1 LEYVSRSNFS
11 EFHWAMGHA
20 ANCHGFSKTKSEPI
34 LCRGNMTQS
43 VLWWIAV
50 ACLAVTPR
58 VAAEKAPSAYYLD
71 AVAGNDANSGTSPET
86 PWRTLNKVNATTF
99 QPGDA
104 ILLKAGSAWDG
115 QLWPKGSGA
124 AGRPIRI
131 GKYGQAA
138 KPLIRGNG
146 AVEDTV
152 LLKNQEYWEI
162 EDLEVTNSG
171 TTKATRRGVHLA
183 VDNFGEVHHLVV
195 RRFTI
200 HEVSGR
206 DDTKDNGG
214 VIYTCTG
221 ERKLSRFVDLVI
233 EDNEIYHTDRNGISG
248 WAQNWE
254 RSKWYPSLGVVVRG
268 NKLRDIGGDGI
279 MVVETDGALIEK
291 NLVAYANQR
300 SEGYNIAIWVW
311 STDNSVIQF
320 NEAYGTKGQRDGEG
334 FDSDW
339 NGRHTLIQYNYSH
352 DNEGGFLL
360 ICNEGGQS
368 SSDSAGNVGTIVR
381 YNISQNDGH
390 RGITISGPV
399 QDTLIYNNTLYIG
412 AEQAVDA
419 VLFTDW
425 GGWPRNTAFYNN
437 IFYASGEGRI
447 GHAVS
452 RAKDG
457 AHTSA
462 PGFGESRGI
471 LFDSNVYFGRIQPPE
486 DAHAV
491 TADPSFVA
499 PGRGALGRDSLRGY
513 ALQVDSRA
521 RQSGV
526 LVPENGSKDFLGT
539 KLDKCGAIDR
549 GAVQSTR
556 CGER

>member
-1 LEYVSRSNFS
+1 MKRERTWCRGNVTQPIVWWLALACLTIWPR
-11 EFHWAMGHA
+11 A
-20 ANCHGFSKTKSEPI
+20 AAEITKSEYY
-34 LCRGNMTQS
+34 
-43 VLWWIAV
+43 VD
-50 ACLAVTPR
+50 
-58 VAAEKAPSAYYLD
+58 AA
-71 AVAGNDANSGTSPET
+71 AGNDANSGTSAEM
-86 PWRTLNKVNATTF
+86 PWKTLNKVNATTF

-104 ILLKAGSAWDG
+104 IFLKAGSVWDG

-131 GKYGQAA
+131 EKYGTGG
-138 KPLIRGNG
+138 KPSIRGNG
-146 AVEDTV
+146 TVEDAV

-162 EDLEVTNSG
+162 EDLEVSNSG
-171 TTKATRRGVHLA
+171 VTEAVRRGVHVA
-183 VDNFGEVHHLVV
+183 VDNYGDAHHLVV
-195 RRFTI
+195 RRLTI
-200 HEVSGR
+200 HDVSGR
-206 DDTKDNGG
+206 DDRKDNGA
-214 VIYTCTG
+214 VVYTCASD
-221 ERKLSRFVDLVI
+221 RRPSRFMDLVI

-248 WAQNWE
+248 WAQDWQ
-254 RSKWYPSLGVVVRG
+254 RSKWYPSLEVVVRG

-291 NLVAYANQR
+291 NAVAHANQR
-300 SEGYNIAIWVW
+300 SEGYNVAIWVW
-311 STDNSVIQF
+311 SADNSVIQF

-339 NGRHTLIQYNYSH
+339 NSRNTLIQYNYSH

-412 AEQAVDA
+412 AEQTVDA

-425 GGWPRNTAFYNN
+425 GGWSSNTALYNN
-437 IFYASGEGRI
+437 IFYALGEARI

-462 PGFGESRGI
+462 PGLGESRGNK
-471 LFDSNVYFGRIQPPE
+471 FDFNVYFGRIHPADDP
-486 DAHAV
+486 HGL
-491 TADPSFVA
+491 TADPLFVT
-499 PGRGALGRDSLRGY
+499 PGKGTQGRDSLRAY
-513 ALQVDSRA
+513 ALQADSKARKSGMRA
-521 RQSGV
+521 
-526 LVPENGSKDFLGT
+526 PENGDNDFFGT

-549 GAVQSTR
+549 GAVQSSR

>member
-1 LEYVSRSNFS
+1 
-11 EFHWAMGHA
+11 
-20 ANCHGFSKTKSEPI
+20 
-34 LCRGNMTQS
+34 MTQS
-43 VLWWIAV
+43 VLWWIAA
-50 ACLAVTPR
+50 ACLLITAR
-58 VAAEKAPSAYYLD
+58 VGAEKKPSAYYVD
-71 AVAGNDANSGTSPET
+71 AVKGNDANSGTSPDT
-86 PWRTLNKVNATTF
+86 PWKTLNKINATTF

-104 ILLKAGSAWDG
+104 ILLKAGSVWDG
-115 QLWPKGSGA
+115 QLWPKGSGV

-131 GKYGQAA
+131 GKYGEGT
-138 KPLIRGNG
+138 KPLVRGNG
-146 AVEDTV
+146 AVEDAV

-162 EDLEVTNSG
+162 EDLEDSNSG

-183 VDNFGEVHHLVV
+183 VDNFGEAHHLVV

-214 VIYTCTG
+214 VIYTCAG
-221 ERKLSRFVDLVI
+221 ERKFSRFVDLVI

-248 WAQNWE
+248 WAQNWQ

-291 NLVAYANQR
+291 NIVAYANQR

-311 STDNSVIQF
+311 STDNSIIQF

-368 SSDSAGNVGTIVR
+368 SSDSAGNVGTVVR

-399 QDTLIYNNTLYIG
+399 RDTLIYNNTLYIG

-425 GGWPRNTAFYNN
+425 DGWSSNTALYNN
-437 IFYASGEGRI
+437 IFYALGEARV

-457 AHTSA
+457 AHSSA
-462 PGFGESRGI
+462 PGFGESRGN
-471 LFDSNVYFGRIQPPE
+471 LFDSNVYFGRIEPPE
-486 DAHAV
+486 DAHALR
-491 TADPSFVA
+491 ADPSFVA
-499 PGRGALGRDSLRGY
+499 PGSGALGRDSLWGY
-513 ALQVDSRA
+513 ALQADSRA

-526 LVPENGSKDFLGT
+526 LVPENGGKDFLGT

>member
-1 LEYVSRSNFS
+1 MELPWLFQDEGRN
-11 EFHWAMGHA
+11 
-20 ANCHGFSKTKSEPI
+20 PI

-43 VLWWIAV
+43 VLWWIAA
-50 ACLAVTPR
+50 ACLVVTAR
-58 VAAEKAPSAYYLD
+58 MVAEKNASAYYVD
-71 AVAGNDANSGTSPET
+71 AVKGNDANSGTSPDA
-86 PWRTLNKVNATTF
+86 PWQTLNKINATTF

-115 QLWPKGSGA
+115 QLWPKGSGV
-124 AGRPIRI
+124 AGRSIRI
-131 GKYGQAA
+131 GKYGEGT
-138 KPLIRGNG
+138 KPLVRGNG
-146 AVEDTV
+146 VVEDAV

-171 TTKATRRGVHLA
+171 ITKAARRGVHLA
-183 VDNFGEVHHLVV
+183 VDNFGEAHHLVV

-206 DDTKDNGG
+206 DDRKDNGG
-214 VIYTCTG
+214 VIYTCAG
-221 ERKLSRFVDLVI
+221 ERKPSRFVDLVI

-248 WAQNWE
+248 WAQNWQ

-291 NLVAYANQR
+291 NIVAYANQR
-300 SEGYNIAIWVW
+300 SEGYNVAIWVW
-311 STDNSVIQF
+311 STDNSIIQF

-368 SSDSAGNVGTIVR
+368 SSDSAGNVGTVVR

-425 GGWPRNTAFYNN
+425 DGWSSNTALYNN
-437 IFYASGEGRI
+437 IFYALGEGRI

-462 PGFGESRGI
+462 PGFGESQKN
-471 LFDSNVYFGRIQPPE
+471 LFDANVYFGRIQVPE
-486 DAHAV
+486 DAHAL
-491 TADPSFVA
+491 TADPEFAA
-499 PGRGALGRDSLRGY
+499 PGRGTLGRDSLKGY
-513 ALQVDSRA
+513 ALQADSMA
-521 RQSGV
+521 RRSGV
-526 LVPENGSKDFLGT
+526 LVPENGGKDFLGT
-539 KLDKCGAIDR
+539 KLDKCAAIDR
-549 GAVQSTR
+549 GAVQSTP